1 MPETSFFA
9 NRLRSIGFAAKGAR
23 RLLATEGSIQVQF
36 GIAIL
41 LCFGGWYFEISRLEW
56 MFQLLAIGLVMGLEG
71 LNTAIEALA
80 DYVQPNRDPR
90 IGHLKDISAGAVL
103 IGSIASC
110 IVGLII
116 YLPKIFS

>member
-1 MPETSFFA
+1 M
-9 NRLRSIGFAAKGAR
+9 
-23 RLLATEGSIQVQF
+23 GSIKNGRRGEQTRRP
-36 GIAIL
+36 
-41 LCFGGWYFEISRLEW
+41 SRVKAFQWREGRRNHQSNIFITASAFKNEW
-56 MFQLLAIGLVMGLEG
+56 